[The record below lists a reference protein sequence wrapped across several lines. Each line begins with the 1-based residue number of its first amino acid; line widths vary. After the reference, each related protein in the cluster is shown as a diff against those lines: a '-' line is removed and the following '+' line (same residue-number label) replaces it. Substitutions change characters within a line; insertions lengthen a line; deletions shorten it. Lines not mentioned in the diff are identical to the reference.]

1 MQSHVLRSRAD
12 ASLRVTF
19 VIDDDKVLARVR
31 KILLILLAGG
41 SLGTGVELLLLGHFE
56 EFAQLVPLVLLAAGL
71 VTATWH
77 LTSTHAS
84 IAALRW
90 LMAVFVAS
98 GGLGIVLHYRG
109 NVEFEREM
117 YPALAGMELI
127 GKTLTGATPVFAPG
141 TMALLGAIGLLA
153 SYGLRTRE

>member
-1 MQSHVLRSRAD
+1 M
-12 ASLRVTF
+12 
-19 VIDDDKVLARVR
+19 IGDDKVLARVR
-31 KILLILLAGG
+31 KVLLMLLAGG

-56 EFAQLVPLVLLAAGL
+56 EMTQIVPLVLLAAGL
-71 VTATWH
+71 LTAAWH
-77 LTSTHAS
+77 LASTRAS
-84 IAALRW
+84 VAALRG

-117 YPALAGMELI
+117 YPTLAGLELI

-153 SYGLRTRE
+153 SYGLPGKE

>member
-1 MQSHVLRSRAD
+1 VLRSRAD

-19 VIDDDKVLARVR
+19 VIDDEKLLARVR
-31 KILLILLAGG
+31 KLLLMLLAAG

-56 EFAQLVPLVLLAAGL
+56 ELTQIVPLALLAAGL
-71 VTATWH
+71 LTAAWH
-77 LTSTHAS
+77 LASTHAS
-84 IAALRW
+84 AAALRW

-153 SYGLRTRE
+153 SYGPRTKE

>member
-1 MQSHVLRSRAD
+1 
-12 ASLRVTF
+12 
-19 VIDDDKVLARVR
+19 VIGDDKVLARVR
-31 KILLILLAGG
+31 KVLLMLLAGG

-56 EFAQLVPLVLLAAGL
+56 EITQIVPLVLLAAGL
-71 VTATWH
+71 LTAAWH
-77 LTSTHAS
+77 LAS
-84 IAALRW
+84 KRASVAALRG

-117 YPALAGMELI
+117 YPTLAGLELI

-153 SYGLRTRE
+153 SYGLPGKE